1 MGYIFPVHLLK
12 YGELVPTQCITT
24 VPGTMAMGENANE
37 THTYVKHIRDTHKYV
52 NSFPIHSIG
61 SSSMDGAAGELQRE
75 SPPVDVI
82 VGACVHVCMCAW
94 IVVYGLFIPPSH
106 RFHIHIQIL
115 SCVHSC
121 ISTFLHSFML
131 V

>member
-37 THTYVKHIRDTHKYV
+37 THTYV

-82 VGACVHVCMCAW
+82 VGACMHVCMCAW
-94 IVVYGLFIPPSH
+94 IVRRVHVCMCACMHVCVDSATCACMH
-106 RFHIHIQIL
+106 V
-115 SCVHSC
+115 CVHAC
-121 ISTFLHSFML
+121 
-131 V
+131 VRG